1 MLLVLTA
8 ISMLVLLLQVVLGRW
23 TNRIS
28 LVYNFLGQ
36 IFTKIEL
43 KYRNSG
49 SYIYP
54 QIVKLCLCQHWL
66 FCLCHHSF
74 CKGTNQVS
82 KSWNSANFLVGKYC
96 SAMVVAIMSTRR
108 SIKLAPNNWLLCYRV
123 AFSVLYT
130 PPTNFSCSPTNPPL
144 PDALLSKN
152 FFFCLFGI
160 CTFFLVLYSNGF
172 FMVVI
177 SDGDICLVHHTTP
190 DGLLFSVASDVMLK
204 VIYKSLLRPYGNF
217 VIFVFGDCIVFRLPE
232 ILLAHVVW

>member
-8 ISMLVLLLQVVLGRW
+8 ISMLALPLVVLGRW

-130 PPTNFSCSPTNPPL
+130 PPTNFSCSPTNPPFPTL
-144 PDALLSKN
+144 FWVKI

-172 FMVVI
+172 FYG
-177 SDGDICLVHHTTP
+177 GDIWRWH
-190 DGLLFSVASDVMLK
+190 FSVTLIKAMWHLFGASHNAWRFIVQCR
-204 VIYKSLLRPYGNF
+204 LRCDAESY
-217 VIFVFGDCIVFRLPE
+217 L
-232 ILLAHVVW
+232 